1 MAPMAWQSSTA
12 MGANGGSGGVG
23 EGTTSSQGPGHGTEY
38 TLQGMGMI
46 VDRQTICYASSY
58 LN

>member
-1 MAPMAWQSSTA
+1 MAWQSSTA